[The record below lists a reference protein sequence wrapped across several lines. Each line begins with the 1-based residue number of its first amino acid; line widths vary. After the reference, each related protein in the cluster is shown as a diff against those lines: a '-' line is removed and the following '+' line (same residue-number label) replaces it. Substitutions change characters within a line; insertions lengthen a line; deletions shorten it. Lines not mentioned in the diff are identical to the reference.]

1 MSKKGIRLLEVKKS
15 DPSPEKTK
23 EQLEKEQLELL
34 IKQKLEMFEEGKQEG
49 ISLNSASQATPKEDA
64 INAKLTKLFQN
75 KDLDNKQK
83 IAEMVELF
91 NAEVRPQYQ
100 QSFKDVVTFS
110 NELTRTEML
119 TEYQQAQTKRAEI
132 IQQKYQV
139 LSQEYQSQ
147 AKQFKT
153 KHEEISKNEVT
164 KRQEIIN
171 NFENHFASIKSQMD
185 DDHKKLVEENG
196 EYTITKENRDLQE
209 KYEEL

>member
-1 MSKKGIRLLEVKKS
+1 
-15 DPSPEKTK
+15 
-23 EQLEKEQLELL
+23 
-34 IKQKLEMFEEGKQEG
+34 MFEEGKQEG

-132 IQQKYQV
+132 IQ
-139 LSQEYQSQ
+139 
-147 AKQFKT
+147 
-153 KHEEISKNEVT
+153 
-164 KRQEIIN
+164 
-171 NFENHFASIKSQMD
+171 
-185 DDHKKLVEENG
+185 
-196 EYTITKENRDLQE
+196 
-209 KYEEL
+209 